1 MSQQVQTD
9 IAATKNVFTISVTC
23 KNCDLP
29 VQELHSRNKLKHYTL
44 KKCRTSKS
52 TNVSKERMI
61 R

>member
-9 IAATKNVFTISVTC
+9 IAAAKNVFTINVTC

-44 KKCRTSKS
+44 K
-52 TNVSKERMI
+52 NVKLQKAQM
-61 R
+61 